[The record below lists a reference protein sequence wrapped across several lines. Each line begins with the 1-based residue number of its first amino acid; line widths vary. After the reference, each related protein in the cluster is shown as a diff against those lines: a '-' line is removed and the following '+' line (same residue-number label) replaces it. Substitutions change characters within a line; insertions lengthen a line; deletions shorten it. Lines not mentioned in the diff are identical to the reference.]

1 MRELSEQELEEQY
14 KEAKMMEVPSM
25 WDKIEGN
32 LADRE
37 RIEPVPDREQKA
49 KKDIV
54 SFRKRIPVGKLAAA
68 AAALAVMFLLASVFK
83 PLVGTLQKED
93 KSMADQN
100 KSDKAEQYDSAY
112 ENSSSENDSNY
123 HLKPYA
129 IRITVRVKSVEA
141 ETHQITA
148 EVLEAGESSLLP
160 GDEVLISYAG
170 SGYEESNFSGVL
182 KLQVEKRSKNFKLI
196 EILP

>member
-37 RIEPVPDREQKA
+37 RIELVPDREQRA

-54 SFRKRIPVGKLAAA
+54 SFQKRIPVGKLAAA
-68 AAALAVMFLLASVFK
+68 AAALAVVLLLASMVQ
-83 PLVGTLQKED
+83 PLAGMIQLNE
-93 KSMADQN
+93 KSVADG
-100 KSDKAEQYDSAY
+100 KSDKAELDASIQDERLDGEDNSYD
-112 ENSSSENDSNY
+112 
-123 HLKPYA
+123 LKAYA
-129 IRITVRVKSVEA
+129 IQITVQVKSVEA
-141 ETHQITA
+141 EAHQITA
-148 EVLEAGESSLLP
+148 EVLEAGESSYLP
-160 GDEVLISYAG
+160 GDEISVSYAG
-170 SGYEESNFSGVL
+170 SGYEEADFSGVL
-182 KLQVEKRSKNFKLI
+182 KLQVEKRAGNFKLI